1 MVNVLFLWSLFYP
14 SVWRYSFTLSSRSF
28 IVLPFMFRS
37 TLYLELVLCI
47 MGGVAVR
54 FYFLLYRYLVPYPR
68 LLERLSSFHCIAIF
82 VINQVTI
89 YMDLFLDSVPLA
101 YLSIFTPNLHCLI
114 IIALQIILKPG
125 SVYFVVIPQDCFIL
139 FFPILTLFISFSR
152 LLHWLKF
159 LVQQK
164 WW

>member
-1 MVNVLFLWSLFYP
+1 MKSFLPQCLKIFFY
-14 SVWRYSFTLSSRSF
+14 VIFQKLYCFAFHVQIYTLPGIGF
-28 IVLPFMFRS
+28 V
-37 TLYLELVLCI
+37 YN
-47 MGGVAVR
+47 GGVAVR

-89 YMDLFLDSVPLA
+89 YMDLFLDSVPLV

-164 WW
+164 W